1 MYIASDLSWGYH
13 CESIVKRACKHLYAL
28 RVLVKSGLSSQEVL
42 QVYCS
47 LVRSVLEYAS
57 PVWAG
62 LPDYLSDLRLFKIR
76 NLEFCINWPNYSDFP
91 LFILVHIFNS
101 LFLFLF

>member
-1 MYIASDLSWGYH
+1 MCLIGLRRGERD
-13 CESIVKRACKHLYAL
+13 KRLYAL

-47 LVRSVLEYAS
+47 LVRSVLEYTS

-62 LPDYLSDLRLFKIR
+62 LPDYLS
-76 NLEFCINWPNYSDFP
+76 NLIESVQREALCI
-91 LFILVHIFNS
+91 ILLNLSYGQALVPS
-101 LFLFLF
+101 GLQTLLER